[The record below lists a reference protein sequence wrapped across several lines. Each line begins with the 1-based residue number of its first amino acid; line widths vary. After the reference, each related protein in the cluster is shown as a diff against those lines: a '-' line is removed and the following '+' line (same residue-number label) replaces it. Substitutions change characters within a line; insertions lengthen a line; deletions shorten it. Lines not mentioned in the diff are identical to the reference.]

1 MAGTRNELDKKQ
13 FTRIARA
20 LAEPRRFE
28 ILRQIGAHRGPMPC
42 RALFAMQNITMATL
56 SHHTKELETA
66 GLIDI
71 IRKGKYSNLVLQRKV
86 LRAYLKELSQI

>member
-1 MAGTRNELDKKQ
+1 
-13 FTRIARA
+13 
-20 LAEPRRFE
+20 
-28 ILRQIGAHRGPMPC
+28 
-42 RALFAMQNITMATL
+42 MQNITMATL